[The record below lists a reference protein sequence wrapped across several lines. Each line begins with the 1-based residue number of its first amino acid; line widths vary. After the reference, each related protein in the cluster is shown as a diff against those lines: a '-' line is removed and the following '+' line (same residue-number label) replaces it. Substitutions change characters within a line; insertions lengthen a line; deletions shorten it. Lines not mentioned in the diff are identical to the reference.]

1 VLGAERELNDDPAR
15 SRALPTAGSGAAALV
30 IPDGAQRRREKS
42 GGWTGSRR
50 ARPPSPPLSHA
61 PNRRLLGSEPTR
73 LAGEQAPVRWA
84 LPIVCLL
91 AAGCSLPATLL
102 PTSSAPG
109 DDRVG
114 GGIVRIVVPKGA
126 LADCASADECTLV
139 KAAEATQRAGAT
151 HFMLLPGHGGPTQR
165 GHAYIK
171 VFSLAPGEGAPS
183 GTMSV
188 EEALYFF
195 RRRPGQVAS

>member
-1 VLGAERELNDDPAR
+1 CTE
-15 SRALPTAGSGAAALV
+15 SAL
-30 IPDGAQRRREKS
+30 
-42 GGWTGSRR
+42 
-50 ARPPSPPLSHA
+50 A
-61 PNRRLLGSEPTR
+61 PVEPTR

-84 LPIVCLL
+84 LPMMCLL

-102 PTSSAPG
+102 PAPAAPA
-109 DDRVG
+109 DERIG

-126 LADCASADECTLV
+126 LADCASADDCTLV
-139 KAAEATQRAGAT
+139 KAAQATQRAGGT

-165 GHAYIK
+165 GYAYIK
-171 VFSLAPGEGAPS
+171 VFTLAPGEGAPS

-188 EEALYFF
+188 EEAFYFF

>member
-1 VLGAERELNDDPAR
+1 MHPERGRGNVTMP
-15 SRALPTAGSGAAALV
+15 G
-30 IPDGAQRRREKS
+30 GAQQRKEKNGGWIGRRRVQL
-42 GGWTGSRR
+42 
-50 ARPPSPPLSHA
+50 APLPLSHA
-61 PNRRLLGSEPTR
+61 PNRRLAAVEPTR

-84 LPIVCLL
+84 LPIIYLL

-102 PTSSAPG
+102 PGSAAPP
-109 DDRVG
+109 DERVG

-126 LADCASADECTLV
+126 LADCVSADDCTLV
-139 KAAEATQRAGAT
+139 KAAEATQRAGGT

-171 VFSLAPGEGAPS
+171 VFTLAPGEGVPS